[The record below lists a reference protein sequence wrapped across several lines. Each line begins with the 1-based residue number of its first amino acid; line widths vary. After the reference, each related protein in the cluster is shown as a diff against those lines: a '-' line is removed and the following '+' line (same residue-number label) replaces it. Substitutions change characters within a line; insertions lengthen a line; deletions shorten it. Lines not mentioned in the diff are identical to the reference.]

1 MRTSWGNLGI
11 VIALVVLAASIF
23 FGTLRISQT
32 VTIGLERAKRSMEE
46 TQEELTQETRKLTQD
61 LRQELRRDAIVLV
74 YALRK
79 ASTEDRPIT
88 KEDLEKGNQFAD
100 MVVVPSRERLSS
112 D

>member
-1 MRTSWGNLGI
+1 MKVSWGSLGI

-32 VTIGLERAKRSMEE
+32 VTIGLKRAKRSMEE
-46 TQEELTQETRKLTQD
+46 IQEEVTQETRKVTQD
-61 LRQELRRDAIVLV
+61 LRQELRRDAIVLI

-88 KEDLEKGNQFAD
+88 RDDLEKGEQFAD
-100 MVVVPSRERLSS
+100 MVVVPASGKLWS